1 MVVKI
6 NTDLIELYNNCKRD
20 VEYSLSQLLDS
31 IPNEYSK
38 NVIDIFDEFTLKE
51 NSTEYE
57 IEDCL
62 INKIIEK
69 FEVKNKVDKVI
80 NLLVWIAFLF
90 PEI

>member
-6 NTDLIELYNNCKRD
+6 NIDLIELYNNCKRD
-20 VEYSLSQLLDS
+20 VEYLVAQLLDS
-31 IPNEYSK
+31 TPNEYSK

-57 IEDCL
+57 REDCL
-62 INKIIEK
+62 VNKIIEK
-69 FEVKNKVDKVI
+69 FKVKNKVDKVI
-80 NLLVWIAFLF
+80 NLLVWIEFLF